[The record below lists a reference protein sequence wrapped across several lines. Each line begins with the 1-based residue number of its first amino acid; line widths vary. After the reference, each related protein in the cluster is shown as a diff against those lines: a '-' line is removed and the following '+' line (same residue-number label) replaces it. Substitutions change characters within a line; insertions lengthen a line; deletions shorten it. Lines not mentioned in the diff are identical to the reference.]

1 MCVRWMSDVICFSI
15 ALQIWLGN
23 VNAAKDLQGLLR
35 VGVSHVINC
44 AALQC
49 PAFYPQVGLC
59 EVHSCLVF
67 SIFGARACLTV
78 SAGNMLTDLEKV
90 PAFHLQVRDAHGHAF
105 AKYYAALWGN
115 VGLHPGGAQLRRIC
129 FLALRRRQVSVS
141 GMCDCLFDR
150 Q

>member
-1 MCVRWMSDVICFSI
+1 MSDVICFSI

-59 EVHSCLVF
+59 EVPFVPQFLCSRMPHCECRLER
-67 SIFGARACLTV
+67 I
-78 SAGNMLTDLEKV
+78 NMLTDLEKV

-115 VGLHPGGAQLRRIC
+115 VGFHPGGAQLRRIC